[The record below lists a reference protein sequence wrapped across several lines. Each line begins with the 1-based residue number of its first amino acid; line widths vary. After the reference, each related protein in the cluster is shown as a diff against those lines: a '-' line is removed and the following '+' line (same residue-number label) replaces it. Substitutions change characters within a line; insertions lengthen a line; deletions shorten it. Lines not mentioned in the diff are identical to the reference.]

1 MKLVI
6 KQRIEQ
12 IQRGEVPEGYKKTK
26 VGIIPEEWETVRF
39 MDKFDR
45 LMRRNSEGNSNVLTI
60 SAQHGLISQG
70 DFFNKEVAGE
80 DKSNYFLLY
89 RGEYAYN
96 KSYSNGYP
104 FGAIKRLDRYNAA
117 IVSPLYICFSD
128 GKANKCPEYY
138 LQYFEGGKLNS
149 EIHAF
154 AQEGARNHGLLN
166 ISIEDFFH
174 SAIPD
179 PPLPE
184 QQRIAEI
191 LSTQDKIIERLEKK
205 VEQLQ
210 LMKKSYMQKMFPSPG
225 SDEPEIRF
233 PGFADAWEQRKLSDI
248 YQNIGNAFVGTATPY
263 YVADGHFYLESNNVK
278 DGQINH
284 NTEVFINDEFYEKQR
299 DKWLHAGD
307 MVMVQSGHVGH
318 AAVIPKELDCSA
330 AHALIMFRT
339 PKVKI
344 EPYFLNYQYQTP
356 KAKKKIDN
364 ITTGNT
370 IKHILASDMQE
381 FMVDVSSY
389 EEQVKIA
396 DFFRSIDKIITL
408 HQRKCEEEKQKKKA
422 LMQLLL
428 TGIVRV

>member
-1 MKLVI
+1 MTLEV
-6 KQRIEQ
+6 KQRIEL

-26 VGIIPEEWETVRF
+26 VGIIPAEWETVRF
-39 MDKFDR
+39 KDKFDR
-45 LMRRNSEGNSNVLTI
+45 LMRRNGEGNSNVLTI
-60 SAQHGLISQG
+60 SAQHGLISQE

-104 FGAIKRLDRYNAA
+104 FGAIKRLDRYDAG

-233 PGFADAWEQRKLSDI
+233 PGFADAWERRKLGDVFEEYSEKGHPELPALTIIQGSGTIRRDESDRSLQYDKASLANYKVVKNGDFI
-248 YQNIGNAFVGTATPY
+248 VHLRSFEGGLEKATNLGIISPAYHTFHGEGTDSRFY
-263 YVADGHFYLESNNVK
+263 YSYFRSPQFIDQDLKPHVYGIRDG
-278 DGQINH
+278 
-284 NTEVFINDEFYEKQR
+284 
-299 DKWLHAGD
+299 
-307 MVMVQSGHVGH
+307 
-318 AAVIPKELDCSA
+318 
-330 AHALIMFRT
+330 
-339 PKVKI
+339 
-344 EPYFLNYQYQTP
+344 
-356 KAKKKIDN
+356 
-364 ITTGNT
+364 
-370 IKHILASDMQE
+370 
-381 FMVDVSSY
+381 
-389 EEQVKIA
+389 
-396 DFFRSIDKIITL
+396 RSIDIEGMKTINIPWTSFAEQKAIGDFIDTLDDLITL
-408 HQRKCEEEKQKKKA
+408 HQRKLEKLKNIKKSMLEK
-422 LMQLLL
+422 MF
-428 TGIVRV
+428 V